1 MGSHCLAWS
10 NFPMMSAKPVLIL
23 LWLELVLPVTSVQI
37 KEEEQME
44 AVLQDLVHVA
54 LSRKIKSPFFL
65 FYLTKLYFSELTPAE
80 EPSIRS
86 VHCFPSLVFF
96 AFIFTV
102 FFTVFSLHFPYEY
115 ILKWNFLFF
124 NRIVP
129 MWEILDILLLSAL
142 QQLKLADTLFKK
154 FPATPVSKP

>member
-80 EPSIRS
+80 EPLIRS
-86 VHCFPSLVFF
+86 VHCFSSLLFLLF
-96 AFIFTV
+96 SSLFSPFTFLMNIFWSET
-102 FFTVFSLHFPYEY
+102 FYFSTESYLCEKSWISFCSQHF
-115 ILKWNFLFF
+115 NSS
-124 NRIVP
+124 N
-129 MWEILDILLLSAL
+129 L
-142 QQLKLADTLFKK
+142 QIHCSRNSQR
-154 FPATPVSKP
+154 PQ